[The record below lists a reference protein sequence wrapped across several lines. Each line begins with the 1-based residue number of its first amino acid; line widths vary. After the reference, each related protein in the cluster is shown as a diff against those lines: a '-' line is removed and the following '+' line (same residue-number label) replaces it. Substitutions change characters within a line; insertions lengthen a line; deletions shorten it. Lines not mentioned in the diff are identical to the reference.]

1 MTPPRFRPRVP
12 LLVLGLSAALLAAG
26 VARERLDEPARTDPD
41 PNLPPASAAAE
52 RAADPPVRG
61 WWSVLKNVYRRI
73 SEDRVTAIA
82 GGVTFFALLAMFPA
96 AAALVSIYGL
106 FTDPHTLTDQLAAMA
121 TVLPGGALEVIG
133 DQLRRLAEQGRS
145 SLGTAFLIS
154 LAAAV
159 WSANAG
165 MKALFDA
172 LNIVYGEAEKR
183 GFFRLNLMSLCF
195 TLGGL
200 LFILAALAA
209 VVVLPIVFSVVG
221 LDGAV
226 STALRFG
233 RWPLLLA
240 GLAVSLAVIYR
251 YGANRTQAR
260 WRWISWGSAAASLL
274 WLVASL
280 AFSWYAANFG
290 SFNKT
295 YGTLG
300 AAIGLMTWMWIS
312 SIVVLAG
319 AELDAELECQDPSVP
334 RRRSEG
340 GLGRPARGAHH

>member
-1 MTPPRFRPRVP
+1 M
-12 LLVLGLSAALLAAG
+12 LLGLSAALLAVGA
-26 VARERLDEPARTDPD
+26 VRERPDQPSRTGPG
-41 PNLPPASAAAE
+41 PNPPPAPATAE
-52 RAADPPVRG
+52 RAADPPARG
-61 WWSVLKNVYRRI
+61 WWSVLRTVYRRI

-96 AAALVSIYGL
+96 AAALVSVYGL
-106 FTDPHTLTDQLAAMA
+106 FTDPHTLTDQLDAMA
-121 TVLPGGALEVIG
+121 TVLPGGAIEVIG

-145 SLGTAFLIS
+145 SLGIAFLIS

-183 GFFRLNLMSLCF
+183 DFFRLNLMSLCF

-209 VVVLPIVFSVVG
+209 VVVLPVVFSLVG
-221 LDGAV
+221 LDSV
-226 STALRFG
+226 VETALRYG

-240 GLAVSLAVIYR
+240 ALAVSLAVIYR
-251 YGANRTQAR
+251 YGASRTQAR
-260 WRWISWGSAAASLL
+260 WRWISWGSAAAALT
-274 WLVASL
+274 WLAASL

-290 SFNKT
+290 SFNRT

-300 AAIGLMTWMWIS
+300 AAIGLMTWIWIS

-334 RRRSEG
+334 RKRPEG
-340 GLGRPARGAHH
+340 GLGRPARGADH